1 MFLLEMAENPVT
13 LGDEF
18 ETELKIFTRTRKL
31 VTNNPILPE
40 KKYNIKTF
48 YQLPVGILYS
58 KLVRV
63 VLEYRY

>member
-18 ETELKIFTRTRKL
+18 ETELKILTSTRKL

-40 KKYNIKTF
+40 KNIQHQDF
-48 YQLPVGILYS
+48 LPLTG
-58 KLVRV
+58 RHF
-63 VLEYRY
+63 VL

>member
-18 ETELKIFTRTRKL
+18 ETELKILTNTRKL

-40 KKYNIKTF
+40 KKIHNINAF
-48 YQLPVGILYS
+48 SQLLDGKCFMIYS
-58 KLVRV
+58 KLV
-63 VLEYRY
+63 

>member
-40 KKYNIKTF
+40 KNIQHQDF
-48 YQLPVGILYS
+48 LPVTSRHFVFKIGTSCTRI
-58 KLVRV
+58 
-63 VLEYRY
+63 